1 MYDKVSPNLNF
12 VEREKK
18 TEKFWEDITFSKRVL
33 MKEKKERFILS
44 MTDLRLQTV
53 NRISVRFN
61 ACYQGYDSALPYNER
76 LQGTS

>member
-12 VEREKK
+12 VERERKPKNFGKK
-18 TEKFWEDITFSKRVL
+18 ITFSKRVL

-53 NRISVRFN
+53 NRISVTF
-61 ACYQGYDSALPYNER
+61 
-76 LQGTS
+76 

>member
-18 TEKFWEDITFSKRVL
+18 TEKFWEENHIFQKSIDE
-33 MKEKKERFILS
+33 EKKERFILS

-53 NRISVRFN
+53 NRISVTF
-61 ACYQGYDSALPYNER
+61 
-76 LQGTS
+76 

>member
-18 TEKFWEDITFSKRVL
+18 TENFGKKITFSKRVL

-53 NRISVRFN
+53 NRISVTF
-61 ACYQGYDSALPYNER
+61 
-76 LQGTS
+76 